1 MQPLLCFLLL
11 PSLPQ
16 DLQSRELPTTR
27 IQPDR
32 RWFGNTRVIGQ
43 KQLEQFRDEMATK
56 INDSYTGTAT
66 VPWTVWHGF
75 PAVFKPSLCVC
86 TVYPLCHTQ
95 RLDFDFPLSLGC
107 CMVGCTLFVCTRQ
120 LGVGVRAQ
128 QGINPFQFS
137 SWWLL

>member
-1 MQPLLCFLLL
+1 MDITPIHAYLVLVIALQKASETSTSNSTNQCNPQLLCFPLL

-56 INDSYTGTAT
+56 INDSYTGTAM

-75 PAVFKPSLCVC
+75 PAVFQPSLCVC
-86 TVYPLCHTQ
+86 VPFVSHTASV
-95 RLDFDFPLSLGC
+95 L
-107 CMVGCTLFVCTRQ
+107 
-120 LGVGVRAQ
+120 
-128 QGINPFQFS
+128 
-137 SWWLL
+137 